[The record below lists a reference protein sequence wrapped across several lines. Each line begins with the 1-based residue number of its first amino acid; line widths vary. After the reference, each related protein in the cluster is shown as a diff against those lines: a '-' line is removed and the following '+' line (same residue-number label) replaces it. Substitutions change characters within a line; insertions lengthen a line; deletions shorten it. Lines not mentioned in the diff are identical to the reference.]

1 MNFSFLFFIFAFLIG
16 LNKGSVC
23 LTRRTDWGQLGAI
36 FTNPVCDVW
45 CRIRVRFG
53 ALEFGIICRVT
64 KILLKVLKSIKFL
77 KGFLNI
83 IRLKYTIQ
91 NEYH

>member
-45 CRIRVRFG
+45 CRIRQCGPGQCKEDPMTSDEAQCVCEKCYRDSYG
-53 ALEFGIICRVT
+53 NAIYPGNNGL
-64 KILLKVLKSIKFL
+64 
-77 KGFLNI
+77 
-83 IRLKYTIQ
+83 Q
-91 NEYH
+91 